1 MKKVIIAVL
10 VVLAVF
16 PMAFANGNGE
26 KQTTINGV
34 AVITVNAD
42 GTNNLAI
49 QTKEGKMIQV
59 AISSGDLA
67 RLQIRDQEQLR
78 VKGVYLGETK
88 ETQTQERVFARTMTM
103 AGKTAKLQEPVQLTE
118 QERAQVRAYEDEQKA
133 TQAQTRTQAGNNS
146 GSGNRSGSSSGSG
159 SGNRGGSGGSSGG
172 GGGGGGGKK
181 IIKTESSLS
190 GAASTAAP

>member
-1 MKKVIIAVL
+1 MKKLTIAILVL
-10 VVLAVF
+10 LAVI

-34 AVITVNAD
+34 AVMTQNAD
-42 GTNNLAI
+42 GTKNLAI

-59 AISSGDLA
+59 EISSGDLD

-88 ETQTQERVFARTMTM
+88 ETQTQERIFARTMTM
-103 AGKTAKLQEPVQLTE
+103 AGKSAKLQEPVQLTE

-133 TQAQTRTQAGNNS
+133 TQAQTRTQTGNSS
-146 GSGNRSGSSSGSG
+146 GSGNGSG
-159 SGNRGGSGGSSGG
+159 GGSGSSGG
-172 GGGGGGGKK
+172 GGGGKK
-181 IIKTESSLS
+181 
-190 GAASTAAP
+190 